1 MLSYLYKL
9 SILLLLSSSFVHS
22 ATPEQKY
29 KQMRG
34 QYDDFL
40 KIHGKRYKSESEYL
54 EHFDIFLKN
63 LQRVRSNYIDENN
76 NRCKMYLTKY
86 SDITT
91 DPDFDYDTCRETSI
105 RRSS

>member
-1 MLSYLYKL
+1 MFKYLYKFIFL
-9 SILLLLSSSFVHS
+9 TLLTFQLVNS

-40 KIHGKRYKSESEYL
+40 SIHKKHYHSEEEYN
-54 EHFDIFLKN
+54 EHFEIFLKN
-63 LQRVRSNYIDENN
+63 LQRVKSSYLDENN
-76 NRCKMYLTKY
+76 KVCKMYLTKY

-91 DPDFDYDTCRETSI
+91 DPNFDYDTCRPTFI
-105 RRSS
+105 RR